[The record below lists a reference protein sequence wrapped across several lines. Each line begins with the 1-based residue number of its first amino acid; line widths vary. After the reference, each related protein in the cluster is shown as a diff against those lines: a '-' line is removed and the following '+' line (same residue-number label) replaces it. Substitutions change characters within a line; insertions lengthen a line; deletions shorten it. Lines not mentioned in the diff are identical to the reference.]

1 MSRKKWYRILLILEA
16 ILYLVSYGSSLVES
30 YNAQNLNGNTPL
42 FNASSI
48 FSIWNGMIICWLI
61 WRIMKQRLNVEGL
74 IAVLLLS
81 ITQLL
86 MLFLPPFSLTNLMNI
101 SFVLNII
108 CLIWICLLIKN
119 VEMRELLNNWKSK
132 DGWKSSIAYLV
143 LFVAS
148 TNISPLFILFGMDRT
163 SVIYAFTLRYTVM
176 ELMFLLLIN
185 VMITSTS
192 DKLQKVF
199 SLLIILSSL
208 VEIGVVYSFISR
220 ISFYD
225 LFYLLLSIYIVC
237 RVFGLF
243 DKVADSWE
251 SKVKVQDLSSI
262 ETKPEMADSQVEGEI
277 DVNDQLNAEIRSNND
292 KENSPKRIILQS
304 SWLWSA
310 LIIAVCHLGIMIF
323 PLFLGN
329 PMYLLILFIG
339 AVHYICFMI
348 ATFILFIAMRNG
360 NEGLLNASAVLFI
373 VSIIGTLDPYWTG
386 PNILSLV
393 LGVLVFIGG
402 IFPKNLNKE

>member
-1 MSRKKWYRILLILEA
+1 MSRKKWYGILLILEA
-16 ILYLVSYGSSLVES
+16 ILYLVSYGSSIVVNYS
-30 YNAQNLNGNTPL
+30 SQNLNGNTPL
-42 FNASSI
+42 ITTSSI
-48 FSIWNGMIICWLI
+48 FSIWNGMIICWVM

-74 IAVLLLS
+74 IAVFLLS
-81 ITQLL
+81 ITQQL
-86 MLFLPPFSLTNLMNI
+86 MFVLPPFSPTDLMNI

-163 SVIYAFTLRYTVM
+163 SDIYAFTLRYSVM
-176 ELMFLLLIN
+176 ELMLLLLIN

-192 DKLQKVF
+192 EKLQKVF
-199 SLLIILSSL
+199 SLLLILSSL
-208 VEIGVVYSFISR
+208 VEIGIVYSFISR
-220 ISFYD
+220 ISFYG

-237 RVFGLF
+237 RVFGLLE
-243 DKVADSWE
+243 KVADGWE

-262 ETKPEMADSQVEGEI
+262 ETKPEMEYPQVEGDI
-277 DVNDQLNAEIRSNND
+277 DVHDQLNADIQSNND
-292 KENSPKRIILQS
+292 KENSPKRIILHS

-329 PMYLLILFIG
+329 PMYLLILYIG
-339 AVHYICFMI
+339 AIHYICFMI
-348 ATFILFIAMRNG
+348 ATILLFIGMRKG
-360 NEGLLNASAVLFI
+360 SKGLLNAAAILFVI
-373 VSIIGTLDPYWTG
+373 SIIGTPDTYWIG
-386 PNILSLV
+386 PNILSFI
-393 LGVLVFIGG
+393 LGVLVFIGT
-402 IFPKNLNKE
+402 ILFKNGD

>member
-1 MSRKKWYRILLILEA
+1 MSRKKWYGILLILEA

-30 YNAQNLNGNTPL
+30 YNAQNLNGDIPL
-42 FNASSI
+42 ITTSSI
-48 FSIWNGMIICWLI
+48 FSIWNGMIICWVI

-81 ITQLL
+81 IIQLL
-86 MLFLPPFSLTNLMNI
+86 MLVLPSFSPTNLMNI
-101 SFVLNII
+101 SFLLNII

-132 DGWKSSIAYLV
+132 DSWKSSIAYLV

-148 TNISPLFILFGMDRT
+148 TNISPLFILIGMDRT
-163 SVIYAFTLRYTVM
+163 SDIYAFTLRYIVM

-185 VMITSTS
+185 VMITNTS
-192 DKLQKVF
+192 EKLQKVF
-199 SLLIILSSL
+199 SLLLILYSL
-208 VEIGVVYSFISR
+208 VEIGAVYSFITR
-220 ISFYD
+220 ISFYG
-225 LFYLLLSIYIVC
+225 LFYLLLSIYIAC

-243 DKVADSWE
+243 EKVADSWE

-262 ETKPEMADSQVEGEI
+262 ETKSEMENSQVEGEI

-329 PMYLLILFIG
+329 PMYLLILYIG
-339 AVHYICFMI
+339 AIHYICFMI
-348 ATFILFIAMRNG
+348 ATILLFVGMRKG
-360 NEGLLNASAVLFI
+360 SKGLLNAATILFVI
-373 VSIIGTLDPYWTG
+373 SIIGTPDPYWMG
-386 PNILSLV
+386 PNILSFI
-393 LGVLVFIGG
+393 LGVLVLIGTVLL
-402 IFPKNLNKE
+402 KNGD

>member
-1 MSRKKWYRILLILEA
+1 MSRKKWYGILLILEA

-42 FNASSI
+42 ITTSSI
-48 FSIWNGMIICWLI
+48 FSIWNGMIICWVI

-74 IAVLLLS
+74 IAVFLLS
-81 ITQLL
+81 ITQQL
-86 MLFLPPFSLTNLMNI
+86 MFVLPPFSPTDLMNI

-163 SVIYAFTLRYTVM
+163 SDIYAFTLRYSVM
-176 ELMFLLLIN
+176 ELMLLLLIN

-192 DKLQKVF
+192 EKLQKVF
-199 SLLIILSSL
+199 SLLLILSSL
-208 VEIGVVYSFISR
+208 VEIGIVYSFISR
-220 ISFYD
+220 ISFYG

-237 RVFGLF
+237 RVFGLLE
-243 DKVADSWE
+243 KVADGWE

-262 ETKPEMADSQVEGEI
+262 ETKPEMEYPQVEGDI
-277 DVNDQLNAEIRSNND
+277 DVHDQLNADIRSNND
-292 KENSPKRIILQS
+292 EENSPKRIILQS
-304 SWLWSA
+304 PWLWSA

-329 PMYLLILFIG
+329 PMYLLILYIG
-339 AVHYICFMI
+339 AIHYICFMI
-348 ATFILFIAMRNG
+348 ATILLFIGMRKG
-360 NEGLLNASAVLFI
+360 SKGLLNAAAILFVI
-373 VSIIGTLDPYWTG
+373 SIIGTPDTYWIG
-386 PNILSLV
+386 PNILSFI
-393 LGVLVFIGG
+393 LGVLVFIGT
-402 IFPKNLNKE
+402 ILFKNGD